1 MLDALE
7 THYGAMPRSRVIWN
21 GRDGSMWHS
30 QPVKERS
37 VVSVGRIWDDAKNIH
52 ALDSI
57 AADLDWP
64 VVVAGSWERPDGSGK
79 PPENIQ
85 CLGVVPPDELADWY
99 GRAAIFA
106 LPARYEPFGL
116 SILEAALSGCALVLG
131 DIPSLHE
138 LWSGAA
144 VFVPPDDH
152 EALSRELRSLIAR
165 PAYLTTLSLAARCR
179 ARSYGTERMV
189 MRYLDVYADLLDV
202 PRTIPLDREIAA
214 VPSES

>member
-1 MLDALE
+1 M
-7 THYGAMPRSRVIWN
+7 
-21 GRDGSMWHS
+21 
-30 QPVKERS
+30 
-37 VVSVGRIWDDAKNIH
+37 
-52 ALDSI
+52 
-57 AADLDWP
+57 
-64 VVVAGSWERPDGSGK
+64 
-79 PPENIQ
+79 
-85 CLGVVPPDELADWY
+85 
-99 GRAAIFA
+99 
-106 LPARYEPFGL
+106 
-116 SILEAALSGCALVLG
+116 LG
-131 DIPSLHE
+131 DIPSLRE

-165 PAYLTTLSLAARCR
+165 PAHLTTLGLAARCR